1 LVVTGLIVLGAF
13 GLFLVHDLDPE
24 AIESLLPEWADYL
37 AFVLLVVPLLFR
49 RIAPLTVGLVV
60 GLGFTGFRLLKVP
73 EGSISSVAVFV
84 ALYAVGAY
92 AEDRRRRDG
101 VRGLVVGAGMVALVI
116 SLLEDSD
123 FVNLDGI
130 TFVIFSLGLNA
141 AFFVAAWM
149 LGDASRKR
157 GEYEV
162 ELQLRADQ
170 LGAER
175 EERARQAVVNER
187 VRIARELHDVVAH
200 HVSVMGVQ
208 AAAAR
213 RMIEREPTKAV
224 EAMAHVEESGRQ
236 AVGELQRL
244 VGYLRADNENDRLS
258 PQPTLEGI
266 PRLVETTGA
275 AGLPVDLRV
284 IGLSRPLP
292 SSVELSAYRIVQ
304 EALTNVIRHA
314 PGAETTVVLT
324 HLADGLQVEVVN
336 GPPAPGAAKAGPG
349 GGRGLVGMRERA
361 SVLDGTFE
369 HGAISGGG
377 YRIMARLPS
386 LSSYEAEAAR

>member
-1 LVVTGLIVLGAF
+1 MTGLLVLGTF
-13 GLFLVHDLDPE
+13 GLFLVHDLVPDE
-24 AIESLLPEWADYL
+24 IQSRLPEWADYL
-37 AFVLLVVPLLFR
+37 AFVLLVVPLVFR

-60 GLGFTGFRLLKVP
+60 GLGFTAFRLLKVP
-73 EGSISSVAVFV
+73 EASISSVAVFV

-92 AEDRRRRDG
+92 AADRRRRNA
-101 VRGLVVGAGMVALVI
+101 VRALVVGAGMVALVVA
-116 SLLEDSD
+116 LLEDSE
-123 FVNLDGI
+123 FVNLDGV

-157 GEYEV
+157 GEYEA

-170 LGAER
+170 LAAER
-175 EERARQAVVNER
+175 EERARQAVTNER

-213 RMIEREPTKAV
+213 RMIEHEPTKAT
-224 EAMAHVEESGRQ
+224 EALGHVEESGRQ

-244 VGYLRADNENDRLS
+244 VGYLRAENDNDQLS

-266 PRLVETTGA
+266 PRLIEATRAT
-275 AGLPVDLRV
+275 GLPVELRV

-336 GPPAPGAAKAGPG
+336 GPPVPGAAKAGPG

-361 SVLDGTFE
+361 SVLGGRLE
-369 HGAISGGG
+369 HGALGGGG